1 MFCSFCDGRILSLL
15 AELDGHLLIFFFP
28 TEMSGKRMYDHITDQ
43 YSYLEL
49 ENLVILWASLRTL
62 YNYTSLTYNVTITTT
77 FYTDW
82 ACALL
87 Y

>member
-1 MFCSFCDGRILSLL
+1 
-15 AELDGHLLIFFFP
+15 
-28 TEMSGKRMYDHITDQ
+28 MYDHIKDQ

-62 YNYTSLTYNVTITTT
+62 YNYTSLIYNVTTTTT